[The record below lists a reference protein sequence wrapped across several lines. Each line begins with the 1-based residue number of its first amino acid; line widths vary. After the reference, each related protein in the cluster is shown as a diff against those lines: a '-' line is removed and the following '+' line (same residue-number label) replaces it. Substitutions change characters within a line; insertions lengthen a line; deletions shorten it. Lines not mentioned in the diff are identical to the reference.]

1 MPHRSLLVSAFMLLS
16 CACLTFG
23 QGGELKRYANAEGKF
38 EILLPDVPK
47 VRKTGELTTVS
58 WEKDGQGLSVSFGPL
73 PVMADKNPANRDKML
88 AAMADE
94 SATTMKADVKTRRK
108 LAIFGNPGLEWS
120 GTLKETGSNGVVRT
134 YLVGQRFYQII
145 AIGKA
150 GYLNADSTKKSLES
164 FKLTK

>member
-1 MPHRSLLVSAFMLLS
+1 MSPRPILLS
-16 CACLTFG
+16 GFVFLSWACLTFG
-23 QGGELKRYANAEGKF
+23 QSGELKKYANAEGKF
-38 EILLPDVPK
+38 EILLPEAPK

-58 WEKDGQGLSVSFGPL
+58 WEKDGQGISVSFGPL

-88 AAMADE
+88 AAMSEE
-94 SATTMKADVKTRRK
+94 SATALKAHVKEKRK

-120 GTLKETGSNGVVRT
+120 GTLKESGSDGLVRT
-134 YLVGQRFYQII
+134 YLVNQRFYQII
-145 AIGKA
+145 VIGKS